1 MTNCKKEDCFYKKSK
16 IAPKRNDEVWVR
28 SSETCRWELAI
39 FISKT
44 KKGFEVYKYCE
55 PKTEYIDYFT
65 ELTTQDPY
73 YSALFIFKSQNI

>member
-1 MTNCKKEDCFYKKSK
+1 MTNDKKQDCFYQASK
-16 IAPKRNDEVWVR
+16 NAPKRNHEVWVR
-28 SSETCRWELAI
+28 LSGTCRWELAI

-55 PKTEYIDYFT
+55 PKTEYIDYFA

-73 YSALFIFKSQNI
+73 YSTAFIFKDPNI